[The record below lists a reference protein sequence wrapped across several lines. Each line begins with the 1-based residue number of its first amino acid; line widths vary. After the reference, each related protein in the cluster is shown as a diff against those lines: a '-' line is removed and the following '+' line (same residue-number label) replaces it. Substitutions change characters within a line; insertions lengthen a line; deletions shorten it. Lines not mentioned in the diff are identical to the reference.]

1 MSDAIARQ
9 ADATKIHQVAVS
21 AATLF
26 NEVGRTD
33 LADRLHAA
41 VQRDRDHGCTIVV
54 VGEFKM
60 GKSSLVNAIVNAP
73 LSPVDDDVATAKPL
87 RVHYA
92 DEPSASVMYRLLEDE
107 TENRVRQISIDEVES
122 YMLEPPSAPDSA
134 ECALVNIGLPRK
146 LFASGMS
153 LIDTPGVGGLG
164 STHSALTLGVLSM
177 ADAALF
183 VSDAAQELTAPE
195 LEFLDMVREVCPT
208 MAMVMPK
215 VDFYPHWRRID
226 ELNQA
231 HLAARRATMPVF
243 PVSSTLRQIAIAQN
257 NAALNE
263 ESGFKELVAHLRDDF
278 EKETT
283 LRSQVELCTTTGETL
298 ADLRSQLTS
307 EAAILA
313 DPEAAG
319 SRMAELEEQCEEAE
333 NLRSR
338 AARWQQ
344 TLADGIGDLTS
355 DVDHDLRAR
364 FRDLLKNVEIRL
376 DEEDPAKIWDDF
388 AASATN
394 EVNRTVVQNFGLLHQ
409 RTNELAEHVATH
421 FGEDHA
427 AITGRIDLANPGGFH
442 SAPAYQEA
450 AISERPG
457 VLGSGVTA
465 LRGSIGGFVMV
476 GIIGTAVSITPAAWV
491 APVVAALIGRKT
503 RKDEAQRAL
512 EKRQREAKQV
522 LRKYIDEAQFVAA
535 KDARDAV
542 RHINRQLR
550 EHYLERAEDVKRS
563 TNETLAAAKTAMQA
577 DAAERKQRSAQ
588 IGQILAKLDELD
600 HHLDGS
606 RTALAPPDAL
616 MDTRAIPIE
625 GG

>member
-1 MSDAIARQ
+1 MSEANAEQ
-9 ADATKIHQVAVS
+9 AGGTQIHHVAVS
-21 AATLF
+21 AASLF
-26 NEVGRTD
+26 SEVERVD
-33 LADRLHAA
+33 LADRLRAA
-41 VQRDRDHGCTIVV
+41 VERDRNDGCTIVV

-87 RVHYA
+87 RVHYD
-92 DEPSASVMYRLLEDE
+92 DEPSASVTYRLLEDE
-107 TENRVRQISIDEVES
+107 TTNRVRSIPIDEVES
-122 YMLEPPSAPDSA
+122 YMLEPPSAPDSN
-134 ECALVNIGLPRK
+134 ECALVSIGLPRK
-146 LFASGMS
+146 LFSSGMS

-195 LEFLDMVREVCPT
+195 LEFLDMVRDICPT
-208 MAMVMPK
+208 IAMAMPK
-215 VDFYPHWRRID
+215 VDFYPHWRRIA
-226 ELNQA
+226 ELNEG
-231 HLAARRATMPVF
+231 HLAARGASMVTF

-278 EKETT
+278 EKGKT
-283 LRSQVELCTTTGETL
+283 LRSQLELCTTTSETL

-307 EAAILA
+307 EAAILQ
-313 DPEAAG
+313 DPSAAG
-319 SRMAELEEQCEEAE
+319 TRMAELEAQCEEAE
-333 NLRSR
+333 TLRSR

-344 TLADGIGDLTS
+344 TLADGIADLTS

-364 FRDLLKNVEIRL
+364 FRDMLKDVESRL

-388 AASATN
+388 AATTTN
-394 EVNRTVVQNFGLLHQ
+394 EVNRAVAQNFGLLHQ
-409 RTNELAEHVATH
+409 RTGELGEHVATH

-427 AITGRIDLANPGGFH
+427 AITGRVDLANPGAFH
-442 SAPAYQEA
+442 NAPAYQEA
-450 AISERPG
+450 AISDRPSAI
-457 VLGSGVTA
+457 GSSVTA

-503 RKDEAQRAL
+503 RKDEAKRAL

-542 RHINRQLR
+542 RQINRQLR
-550 EHYLERAEDVKRS
+550 EHYLERAEEVKRS

-577 DAAERKQRSAQ
+577 DAAERKRRGAQ
-588 IGQILAKLDELD
+588 IELAMTKLAELD
-600 HHLDGS
+600 RHMEA
-606 RTALAPPDAL
+606 ALADLAPSDAL
-616 MDTRAIPIE
+616 MHTRAVPIS
-625 GG
+625 GQ

>member
-1 MSDAIARQ
+1 MSEAHDGQ
-9 ADATKIHQVAVS
+9 AESTQIHQVAVS

-26 NEVGRTD
+26 REVGRTD

-41 VQRDRDHGCTIVV
+41 VQREREHGCNIVV

-87 RVHYA
+87 RVHFA
-92 DEPSASVMYRLLEDE
+92 EEPSASVTYRLEEGE
-107 TENRVRQISIDEVES
+107 TTNRVREIPIDQVES
-122 YMLEPPSAPDSA
+122 YMLEPPSAPDAS

-215 VDFYPHWRRID
+215 VDFYPHWRQIK
-226 ELNQA
+226 ELNEG
-231 HLAARRATMPVF
+231 HLAARRASMPMF

-257 NAALNE
+257 NSALNE
-263 ESGFKELVAHLRDDF
+263 ESGFKELVAHLRDDV
-278 EKETT
+278 EKATT
-283 LRSQVELCTTTGETL
+283 LRGQIELSNTTGETL
-298 ADLRSQLTS
+298 ADLRMQLTS
-307 EAAILA
+307 EAAILR

-319 SRMAELEEQCEEAE
+319 GRMAELEAQCEEAE
-333 NLRSR
+333 TLRSR

-344 TLADGIGDLTS
+344 TLADGIADLTS

-364 FRDLLKNVEIRL
+364 FRDLLKDVETRL

-388 AASATN
+388 SATTTN
-394 EVNRTVVQNFGLLHQ
+394 EVNRAVVQNFGLLHQ

-421 FGEDHA
+421 FGEDTA
-427 AITGRIDLANPGGFH
+427 AITGPIDLANPGAFH

-450 AISERPG
+450 SISERPG

-476 GIIGTAVSITPAAWV
+476 GIIGTAVAVTPAAWV
-491 APVVAALIGRKT
+491 APVVAALMGRKT
-503 RKDEAQRAL
+503 RKDEAKRAL

-522 LRKYIDEAQFVAA
+522 LRKYIDEAQFVAS

-563 TNETLAAAKTAMQA
+563 TNETLAAAKTAMQS

-588 IGQILAKLDELD
+588 IERILARLDELD
-600 HHLDGS
+600 GHLGGS
-606 RTALAPPDAL
+606 RDALAPSDAL
-616 MDTRAIPIE
+616 ISTRPVSTGNE
-625 GG
+625 

>member
-1 MSDAIARQ
+1 MSDQSAGG
-9 ADATKIHQVAVS
+9 ADTAHIHQVAIT
-21 AATLF
+21 AADVF
-26 NEVGRTD
+26 AQVERTD
-33 LADRLHAA
+33 LADRLRNA
-41 VQRDRDHGCTIVV
+41 VERDREHGCVIAV

-107 TENRVRQISIDEVES
+107 TTNRIRQISIEDVES
-122 YMLEPPSAPDSA
+122 YVLEPPTAPDA
-134 ECALVNIGLPRK
+134 GECALVNIGLPRK
-146 LFASGMS
+146 LFSSGMS

-177 ADAALF
+177 ADAVLF

-195 LEFLDMVREVCPT
+195 LEFLDLVRDVCPT
-208 MAMVMPK
+208 IAMVMPK
-215 VDFYPHWRRID
+215 VDFYPHWRQID
-226 ELNQA
+226 ALNQG
-231 HLAARRATMPVF
+231 HLTRRGLSMDVF
-243 PVSSTLRQIAIAQN
+243 AVSSTLRQIAVAQN
-257 NAALNE
+257 NSALNE

-278 EKETT
+278 ERGTT
-283 LRSQVELCTTTGETL
+283 LRSRIELCETTGETL
-298 ADLRSQLTS
+298 ADLRSQLVS
-307 EAAILA
+307 EAEILS

-319 SRMAELEEQCEEAE
+319 KRMTELESQCDEAE
-333 NLRSR
+333 ALRSK

-344 TLADGIGDLTS
+344 TLADGIADLTS

-364 FRDLLKNVEIRL
+364 FRDLSKGVETRL
-376 DEEDPAKIWDDF
+376 DEEDPARIWDDF
-388 AASATN
+388 AASTTSD
-394 EVNRTVVQNFGLLHQ
+394 VNRAVVQNFGLLHQ
-409 RTNELAEHVATH
+409 RTTELAEHVATH

-427 AITGRIDLANPGGFH
+427 AITGRLSLANPGAFH
-442 SAPAYQEA
+442 QAPAYQEA

-522 LRKYIDEAQFVAA
+522 LRKYVDEAQFVAA

-542 RHINRQLR
+542 RHVNRQLR
-550 EHYLERAEDVKRS
+550 ECYLERAEEVKRS

-577 DAAERKQRSAQ
+577 DAAERTQRGAQ
-588 IGQILAKLDELD
+588 IERILAQLDELD
-600 HHLDGS
+600 RHLDAAQVRLTPS
-606 RTALAPPDAL
+606 TAP
-616 MDTRAIPIE
+616 
-625 GG
+625 

>member
-1 MSDAIARQ
+1 MSDQVAGQNAGT
-9 ADATKIHQVAVS
+9 AHIHQVAT
-21 AATLF
+21 AAIELF
-26 NEVGRTD
+26 AKVDRTD
-33 LADRLHAA
+33 LADRLRTA
-41 VQRDRDHGCTIVV
+41 VERDRDHGCAVVV

-87 RVHYA
+87 RVHHA
-92 DEPSASVMYRLLEDE
+92 DEPSASVMYRLLEGE
-107 TENRVRQISIDEVES
+107 TSNRVRDIAIEEVES
-122 YMLEPPSAPDSA
+122 YVLEPPTAPDAS

-177 ADAALF
+177 ADAVLF

-208 MAMVMPK
+208 IAMVMPK
-215 VDFYPHWRRID
+215 VDFYPHWRQIE
-226 ELNQA
+226 ELNRG
-231 HLAARRATMPVF
+231 HLARRGVSMDMF
-243 PVSSTLRQIAIAQN
+243 PVSSTLRQIAVAQN
-257 NAALNE
+257 NSALNE
-263 ESGFKELVAHLRDDF
+263 ESGFKELVTHLRDDI
-278 EKETT
+278 ERGTT
-283 LRSQVELCTTTGETL
+283 LRSRVSLCETSGETL
-298 ADLRSQLTS
+298 DDFRSQLVS
-307 EAAILA
+307 EVAILS

-319 SRMAELEEQCEEAE
+319 RRMAELEAQCDEAE
-333 NLRSR
+333 ALRSK

-344 TLADGIGDLTS
+344 TLADGIADLTS
-355 DVDHDLRAR
+355 DIDHDMRAR
-364 FRDLLKNVEIRL
+364 FRDLAKTVETRL
-376 DEEDPAKIWDDF
+376 DEEDPARIWDDF
-388 AASATN
+388 AASTTA
-394 EVNRTVVQNFGLLHQ
+394 EVNRAVVQNFGLLHQ
-409 RTNELAEHVATH
+409 RTAELAEHVATH

-427 AITGRIDLANPGGFH
+427 AITGRLSLANPGAFH
-442 SAPAYQEA
+442 HAPAYQEA
-450 AISERPG
+450 SISDRPG

-476 GIIGTAVSITPAAWV
+476 GIIGTAVSITPAVWV

-512 EKRQREAKQV
+512 EKRQREAKLV
-522 LRKYIDEAQFVAA
+522 LRKYIDEAQFVAS

-550 EHYLERAEDVKRS
+550 ESYLERAEEVKRS

-577 DAAERKQRSAQ
+577 DAAERAQRSAE
-588 IGQILAKLDELD
+588 IERILAQLDELGR
-600 HHLDGS
+600 HLDAARES
-606 RTALAPPDAL
+606 LTPSTAP
-616 MDTRAIPIE
+616 
-625 GG
+625 